1 MPRDPL
7 LTLATEALPDP
18 SPPAQ
23 APPARS
29 PWSSVARTVG
39 LYAITIWAVVTIV
52 FLLPRAIPGDPLQH
66 LDDPDSGTFIED
78 SRSRELAMAYYG
90 LDRPLLDQYGSYLSG
105 LVNGDLG
112 WSISQRTPVSTL
124 IGRRLPWTL
133 LLVGT
138 SMVLASVISFLAG
151 VTAAWRRGSVMDKA
165 LIVSLAGT
173 RAVPEYAIS
182 SALLILFA
190 VAWPVFPMAGAQ
202 TPFARYPSAWEAAKD
217 IFNHLVLP
225 MSALTLGLAANKFLI
240 VRTSTISTLG
250 EDYMLLARAKG
261 LPPRLLKYR
270 HSGRNVLLPFLTA
283 FGVQMGFAV
292 SGSLF
297 VETVFAYPGI
307 GTLVNSAVTARDY
320 PLLQGLFVMLALV
333 VIVANFL
340 VDLAYKWVDPR
351 VA

>member
-1 MPRDPL
+1 MPNDPL
-7 LTLATEALPDP
+7 LTLATDALPEP
-18 SPPAQ
+18 SPPP
-23 APPARS
+23 APAARS
-29 PWSSVARTVG
+29 PWRSVARTVG

-66 LDDPDSGTFIED
+66 LDDPDSGAFVED

-90 LDRPLLDQYGSYLSG
+90 LDRPLLDQYRLYLSG
-105 LVNGDLG
+105 LVDGDLG
-112 WSISQRTPVSTL
+112 WSISQRAPVGEL

-133 LLVGT
+133 LLVGS
-138 SMVLASVISFLAG
+138 SMLLASAVSFVAG
-151 VTAAWRRGSVMDKA
+151 VSAAWRRGSVTDKA

-173 RAVPEYAIS
+173 RAVPEYAIA

-190 VAWPVFPMAGAQ
+190 VTWPVLPMAGGQ
-202 TPFARYPSAWEAAKD
+202 TAFARYPNGWEAAKD
-217 IFNHLVLP
+217 VFNHLVLP
-225 MSALTLGLAANKFLI
+225 MSSLTLGLAANQFLI
-240 VRTSTISTLG
+240 VRNSAISTLG

-283 FGVQMGFAV
+283 FGVQVGFAV
-292 SGSLF
+292 SASLF
-297 VETVFAYPGI
+297 VEKVFSYPGI
-307 GTLVNSAVTARDY
+307 GTLIDSAVTARDY

-333 VIVANFL
+333 VIAANFL

>member
-18 SPPAQ
+18 SPPR
-23 APPARS
+23 APAVRS
-29 PWSSVARTVG
+29 PWRSVARTVG
-39 LYAITIWAVVTIV
+39 LYAVTIWAVVTIV

-66 LDDPDSGTFIED
+66 LDDPNSGTFVED
-78 SRSRELAMAYYG
+78 SRSRDLAMAYYG
-90 LDRPLLDQYGSYLSG
+90 LDRPLLSQYGSYVSG
-105 LVNGDLG
+105 LVDGDLG
-112 WSISQRTPVSTL
+112 WSISQKTPVSTL

-138 SMVLASVISFLAG
+138 SMLLASAISFIAG
-151 VTAAWRRGSVMDKA
+151 VTAAWRRGSVTDKA

-173 RAVPEYAIS
+173 RAVPEYAIA

-190 VAWPVFPMAGAQ
+190 VTWPILPMAGGQ
-202 TPFARYPSAWEAAKD
+202 TAFARYPSSWEAAKD

-225 MSALTLGLAANKFLI
+225 MSALTLGLAANEFLI
-240 VRTSTISTLG
+240 VRNSAISTLG
-250 EDYMLLARAKG
+250 EDYMQLARAKG
-261 LPPRLLKYR
+261 LPRRLLKYR

-283 FGVQMGFAV
+283 LGVQVGFAV
-292 SGSLF
+292 SNSLF
-297 VETVFAYPGI
+297 VEKVFAYPGI
-307 GTLVNSAVTARDY
+307 GTLVDSAVTARDY
-320 PLLQGLFVMLALV
+320 PLLQGVFVMLALV
-333 VIVANFL
+333 VIIANFL

>member
-1 MPRDPL
+1 MPHDPL
-7 LTLATEALPDP
+7 LTLATDALPDP
-18 SPPAQ
+18 SPPSP
-23 APPARS
+23 APSRAPWRS
-29 PWSSVARTVG
+29 AARTLG

-66 LDDPDSGTFIED
+66 LDDPDSGTFVED

-90 LDRPLLDQYGSYLSG
+90 LDRPLLSQYGSYVSG
-105 LVNGDLG
+105 LVDGELG
-112 WSISQRTPVSTL
+112 WSISQKTPVSTL

-133 LLVGT
+133 LLIGT
-138 SMVLASVISFLAG
+138 SMFLASAISFLAG
-151 VTAAWRRGSVMDKA
+151 VTAAWRRGSVTDKA

-173 RAVPEYAIS
+173 RAVPEYAIA

-190 VAWPVFPMAGAQ
+190 VTWPVLPMAGGQ
-202 TPFARYPSAWEAAKD
+202 TAFARYPSAWEAAKD
-217 IFNHLVLP
+217 IFNHLLLP

-240 VRTSTISTLG
+240 VRNSAISTLG

-283 FGVQMGFAV
+283 LGVQMGFAV
-292 SGSLF
+292 SNSLF
-297 VETVFAYPGI
+297 VEKVFAYPGI
-307 GTLVNSAVTARDY
+307 GTLVDSAVTARDY
-320 PLLQGLFVMLALV
+320 PLLQGLFLMLALV
-333 VIVANFL
+333 VIGANFL

>member
-7 LTLATEALPDP
+7 LTLAAEALPDP
-18 SPPAQ
+18 SPPR
-23 APPARS
+23 APAVRS
-29 PWSSVARTVG
+29 PWRSVARTVG
-39 LYAITIWAVVTIV
+39 LYAITVWAVVTIV

-66 LDDPDSGTFIED
+66 LDDPDSGTFVED

-105 LVNGDLG
+105 LVDRDLG
-112 WSISQRTPVSTL
+112 WSISQKAPVSDL
-124 IGRRLPWTL
+124 MGRRLPWTL
-133 LLVGT
+133 LLVGS
-138 SMVLASVISFLAG
+138 SMLLASAISFVAG
-151 VTAAWRRGSVMDKA
+151 VTAAWRRGSVTDKA

-173 RAVPEYAIS
+173 RAVPEYAIA

-190 VAWPVFPMAGAQ
+190 VTWPVLPMAGGQ
-202 TPFARYPSAWEAAKD
+202 TAFARYPSGWEAAKD
-217 IFNHLVLP
+217 IFNHLLLP
-225 MSALTLGLAANKFLI
+225 MTALTLGLAANKFLI
-240 VRTSTISTLG
+240 VRNSVISTLG
-250 EDYMLLARAKG
+250 EDYMVLARAKG

-297 VETVFAYPGI
+297 VEKVFAYPGI
-307 GTLVNSAVTARDY
+307 GTLIDSAVTARDY

-333 VIVANFL
+333 VIATNFL